1 LRKLEVR
8 SKKLELNDEY
18 INLIKDELN
27 VKIVKCKKG
36 KGEIKVELDTELTE
50 ELKLEGVKREI
61 VRLINMMR
69 KEAGLTIQDR
79 IILFWQSEGKMIKQ
93 ALAKLAEEI
102 KKDTLASEIKQDIGG
117 IEASREVKINS
128 ELIILRIAKK

>member
-1 LRKLEVR
+1 
-8 SKKLELNDEY
+8 
-18 INLIKDELN
+18 
-27 VKIVKCKKG
+27 
-36 KGEIKVELDTELTE
+36 
-50 ELKLEGVKREI
+50 
-61 VRLINMMR
+61 MMR

>member
-1 LRKLEVR
+1 
-8 SKKLELNDEY
+8 
-18 INLIKDELN
+18 
-27 VKIVKCKKG
+27 
-36 KGEIKVELDTELTE
+36 
-50 ELKLEGVKREI
+50 KREI